1 LSKDLYYKHI
11 DIVKKDGK
19 LSVHNM
25 NCDCG
30 YKHNTPELDIYIK
43 RGAIDACPDLIA
55 QSGLGSNVLIV
66 ADGNTYDIAA
76 KALESRLKGAGYSCR
91 VCVLPG
97 KEIEPTPENAEYVLS
112 AIKDSEFLLGVGS
125 GVITDLTRR
134 AAFLSGLPFAVF
146 GTAASMDAYT
156 SVTSSML
163 QNGTKVSVY
172 GKAAKLLMFDPAVLA
187 GAPMLMQA
195 AGVGD
200 MFAKYNVL
208 VDWKL
213 GNAVAGEIFCPLC
226 EELLTAAL
234 EKCSSNI
241 DGIAGRT
248 EAGMEA
254 LIESLLLGGLTMLIV
269 GNTRPCSSVEH
280 SMAHYWE
287 MCHIAYGTPAPS
299 HGLSAGLAL
308 VYTLLF
314 HEILKSD
321 DFSRIDKLKIREGRM
336 SKTQKEA
343 FIMEYFPP
351 KVGEEVM
358 NTNQYWYLEW
368 PEHEKRID
376 SLAAFHEQYKMINET
391 LPGYKYIIKCLKSFG
406 APASASEAG
415 ISPESLEKTLLCT
428 KDFRPRYNCASALSE
443 LGLLEE
449 SVIRILDMEK
459 TLTD

>member
-1 LSKDLYYKHI
+1 MNV
-11 DIVKKDGK
+11 DIIKQNGK
-19 LSVHNM
+19 ISVENM
-25 NCDCG
+25 NCGCG
-30 YKHNTPELDIYIK
+30 YKHNTPEMDIYIK
-43 RGAIDACPDLIA
+43 RGIADACPGLIA
-55 QSGLGSNVLIV
+55 QSGLGRNVLIV

-76 KALESRLKGAGYSCR
+76 KDIETRLKGDGYSCR

-97 KEIEPTPENAEYVLS
+97 SKIEPTPENADYLLS
-112 AIKDSEFLLGVGS
+112 AAGGSDFLLGVGS

-134 AAFLSGLPFAVF
+134 ASCLASLPFAMF

-163 QNGTKVSVY
+163 QNGTKVSVN
-172 GKAAKLLMFDPAVLA
+172 GHAAKLLMFDPAVLA

-208 VDWKL
+208 ADWKL
-213 GNAVAGEIFCPLC
+213 GEAVAGEIFCPLC
-226 EELLTAAL
+226 EKLLTAAL

-241 DGIAGRT
+241 DGITART

-287 MCHIAYGTPAPS
+287 MCHIAYGTSAPS
-299 HGLSAGLAL
+299 HGLSAGIAL
-308 VYTLLF
+308 IYTLLF
-314 HEILKSD
+314 HDILRNVD
-321 DFSRIDKLKIREGRM
+321 VTNIDKQKIKEKRM
-336 SKTQKEA
+336 SKAQKEA
-343 FIMEYFPP
+343 FMREYFPP
-351 KVGEEVM
+351 NVGEEVM
-358 NTNQYWYLEW
+358 KVNEYWYLEW
-368 PEHEKRID
+368 PGHEQRID
-376 SLAAFHEQYKMINET
+376 RLAAYHEQYKSISKS
-391 LPGYKYIIKCLKSFG
+391 LPDYKYIIRCLKAFG
-406 APASASEAG
+406 APASATQAG
-415 ISPESLEKTLLCT
+415 ISFDMLEKTLLCT

-449 SVIRILDMEK
+449 SVESILGMEK
-459 TLTD
+459 TLTV